1 MGFVHLHL
9 HTEYSLLDGACRIA
23 DIPAAVSGAGM
34 DAVAVTDHGVLYG
47 AVAFDKACRAA
58 GVKPI
63 IGCEVYVAPRTM
75 ADKQY
80 PADTDYSHLV
90 LLCENE
96 IGYKNLSAIV
106 SRAFT
111 EGFYQKPRTDLDF
124 LRTHA
129 EGLIAL
135 SACLSGPLSKRLL
148 RDDFAGA
155 RAAAEAYA
163 EIFGKDCFYIELQ
176 RHGLDRQEEVNRRL
190 LLLAEELSLPVVAT
204 NDVHYLQKGDAKL
217 QELLTAI
224 GTGSTLGDSGLS
236 FETEEF
242 YLKTPQE
249 MEALFADL
257 PEALENTVRIAS
269 RCAFDFEFGKLH
281 LPAYMPPDGSA
292 NEDYLRRQVEAGYA
306 DKVARGLLPERA
318 DYRERFGYELS
329 VIVSM
334 GFTDYFLIVADFVGY
349 AKSRGIPVGPGR
361 GSGVGSLVAY
371 LLGITDVDPVKYGLL
386 FERCLNPE
394 RVSMPDFDIDFCDRR
409 RGEVIEYV
417 ADKYGADHV
426 AQIITFGTLACRA
439 AVRDVGRALGM
450 TYAQVDEIAK
460 LVPRRLGIT
469 VAAALEESA
478 ELRGRVE
485 SDPAVRRL
493 MEFAAAL
500 EGRPRNASTHAAG
513 VVITDKPIIEYV
525 PVSSNGG
532 DAVTQYPAETVAE
545 LGLLKMDFLGLRF
558 LSVLDDAEK
567 DVRRKD
573 PAFSL
578 AAVDDGDEAT
588 YAMLSAGDS
597 VGLFQLESDGMRAL
611 LTKLRPYCL
620 EDIMSAISL
629 YRPGPMQS
637 ISRFLKNR
645 ADPASIRYA
654 DERLAD
660 ILGSTGG
667 CIIYQ
672 EQVMMIFRVLAG
684 YSYGRADVVRRM
696 MSKKKVDEM
705 EREKAFFLAGAA
717 ENGVRP
723 ETAES
728 VFAEMSDFAKY
739 AFNKSHAAAYAVVAF
754 RTAYLK
760 CHHRREYMCALLNS
774 VAGDNRRVDLYIDD
788 LSRAGIRVLPPDVN
802 ESGEG
807 FTVVGD
813 NLRFGL
819 AAVKNVG
826 GAFAAFIVQERLA
839 NGPYTGFEDF
849 LLRTQGRGNVRMLES
864 LVNCGAMD
872 GFGHPRS
879 RMAAAAES
887 AVQTVAGMNNGV
899 IAGQMGL
906 FDAVGGTDELFRIDY
921 PDLPEYPAM
930 QKLAYEK
937 ELVGVYLSGH
947 PLDGYRSALRR
958 AGVVSTQTLAERL
971 SAGEWNE
978 KQTVTVG
985 GILKSRR
992 QKITKKNEI
1001 MAFCVL
1007 EDLQGECE
1015 LIVFP
1020 SALEKLS
1027 PLLSEGA
1034 VLLVTGTA
1042 QLREAVSEDGED
1054 ELKLLV
1060 RTARRAEPDGT
1071 AAEAEK
1077 PARTRAGVYLKITA
1091 DNEKALDEALEELRA
1106 YPGGSAV
1113 FLYYEKDKKL
1123 LAAKQLRVAAAD
1135 GLLARLRELLGGA
1148 NVAVREG

>member
-163 EIFGKDCFYIELQ
+163 EIFGRDCFYIELQ

-281 LPAYMPPDGSA
+281 LPAYTPPDGSA

-306 DKVARGLLPERA
+306 DKVARGLLPERV

-409 RGEVIEYV
+409 RGE
-417 ADKYGADHV
+417 A
-426 AQIITFGTLACRA
+426 
-439 AVRDVGRALGM
+439 
-450 TYAQVDEIAK
+450 
-460 LVPRRLGIT
+460 
-469 VAAALEESA
+469 
-478 ELRGRVE
+478 
-485 SDPAVRRL
+485 
-493 MEFAAAL
+493 
-500 EGRPRNASTHAAG
+500 
-513 VVITDKPIIEYV
+513 
-525 PVSSNGG
+525 
-532 DAVTQYPAETVAE
+532 
-545 LGLLKMDFLGLRF
+545 
-558 LSVLDDAEK
+558 
-567 DVRRKD
+567 
-573 PAFSL
+573 
-578 AAVDDGDEAT
+578 
-588 YAMLSAGDS
+588 
-597 VGLFQLESDGMRAL
+597 
-611 LTKLRPYCL
+611 
-620 EDIMSAISL
+620 
-629 YRPGPMQS
+629 
-637 ISRFLKNR
+637 
-645 ADPASIRYA
+645 
-654 DERLAD
+654 
-660 ILGSTGG
+660 
-667 CIIYQ
+667 
-672 EQVMMIFRVLAG
+672 
-684 YSYGRADVVRRM
+684 
-696 MSKKKVDEM
+696 
-705 EREKAFFLAGAA
+705 
-717 ENGVRP
+717 
-723 ETAES
+723 
-728 VFAEMSDFAKY
+728 
-739 AFNKSHAAAYAVVAF
+739 
-754 RTAYLK
+754 
-760 CHHRREYMCALLNS
+760 
-774 VAGDNRRVDLYIDD
+774 RVDLGAHEPLRLCALD
-788 LSRAGIRVLPPDVN
+788 LGLQHVHYAREARPLDRSGAGTRPGNGQHERASRAGGL
-802 ESGEG
+802 GEG
-807 FTVVGD
+807 VEQAGD
-813 NLRFGL
+813 G
-819 AAVKNVG
+819 
-826 GAFAAFIVQERLA
+826 
-839 NGPYTGFEDF
+839 
-849 LLRTQGRGNVRMLES
+849 VR
-864 LVNCGAMD
+864 C
-872 GFGHPRS
+872 
-879 RMAAAAES
+879 
-887 AVQTVAGMNNGV
+887 
-899 IAGQMGL
+899 
-906 FDAVGGTDELFRIDY
+906 
-921 PDLPEYPAM
+921 
-930 QKLAYEK
+930 
-937 ELVGVYLSGH
+937 
-947 PLDGYRSALRR
+947 
-958 AGVVSTQTLAERL
+958 
-971 SAGEWNE
+971 
-978 KQTVTVG
+978 
-985 GILKSRR
+985 
-992 QKITKKNEI
+992 
-1001 MAFCVL
+1001 
-1007 EDLQGECE
+1007 
-1015 LIVFP
+1015 
-1020 SALEKLS
+1020 
-1027 PLLSEGA
+1027 
-1034 VLLVTGTA
+1034 
-1042 QLREAVSEDGED
+1042 
-1054 ELKLLV
+1054 
-1060 RTARRAEPDGT
+1060 
-1071 AAEAEK
+1071 
-1077 PARTRAGVYLKITA
+1077 
-1091 DNEKALDEALEELRA
+1091 
-1106 YPGGSAV
+1106 
-1113 FLYYEKDKKL
+1113 
-1123 LAAKQLRVAAAD
+1123 
-1135 GLLARLRELLGGA
+1135 
-1148 NVAVREG
+1148 